1 MATINSKFH
10 FYSTIAKFEEKQAS
24 IPATSIVFVDQPA
37 VAADPETGAAA
48 ITAQQFIY
56 TNGKTFTTSF
66 DATAINAAITTLQGA
81 VNTLNGDD
89 STNGSV
95 AKAVKTLSDT
105 IMGLLGNGFAATEGN
120 TVTEKVAANASAIN
134 ILNGDASTSG
144 SVAKAIKDAVEGLDV
159 SELDASATGEA
170 IVKISETDGKISAT
184 KGDITA
190 AHVTIADSAE
200 KFTATTVE
208 AALAELD
215 AAYKA
220 AIAALG
226 TNTAQGTSGQA
237 ITSIIQTEGVVTAT
251 AGDIEAA
258 HVTIA
263 DAGNKF
269 TGGTVED
276 ALQEL
281 GEGAKS
287 YSFTKVTSGLDANV
301 KEAYQLVETANG
313 TSSNVSGA
321 LIPIYKDS
329 ALQSI
334 KLLHA
339 TNDAKPTYSD
349 GTWTDI
355 ASASQTEANL
365 ALCYA
370 YLNVSGQTVIEAVPV
385 GNFLRESE
393 FKNGLEVSGG
403 EVSVKKDSTSEA
415 FLSISADGVKISGIA
430 DAISAA
436 VNALDATITSTGGSK
451 VEVTVTET
459 DGKITAVTVSE
470 TDIASASALSSET
483 TVRKAVTG
491 INADTYS
498 ANTSANYISSATS
511 LKDADDKLD
520 AQVKTNAD
528 AISTLDSAAIK
539 SITVNGESATVSSN
553 SASVTIDGADIEL
566 TGYTKGSSNSAVAA
580 TDTVNAAI
588 GKLENQ
594 VSKALADAKDYA
606 DDITVNGKGQ
616 TDQAITINGAD
627 IALTGYTAKS
637 GAGSGDVA
645 ATDTVNAAIKKVETK
660 VDNLDSASPFE
671 YATGHEATKSTVL
684 KGEGLSAQNEGEVA
698 IGKYNNSVTATN
710 DASGQTAFSVGNGTS
725 ASAKHNAFEVRANGD
740 IWINMGN
747 NYQTLQGILSNEI
760 DWYYGA

>member
-1 MATINSKFH
+1 MATIQNKFH

-37 VAADPETGAAA
+37 VAADPDKGTAA

-66 DATAINAAITTLQGA
+66 DATAINAAITALQSA
-81 VNTLNGDD
+81 VNTLNGDN
-89 STNGSV
+89 STDGSV

-105 IMGLLGNGFAATEGN
+105 IMGLLGNGFDTTN
-120 TVTEKVAANASAIN
+120 TVTKKVGDNASDIAT
-134 ILNGDASTSG
+134 LKGDAETAG
-144 SVAKAIKDAVEGLDV
+144 SVAKAIKDAIGGLDV
-159 SELDASATGEA
+159 TEVDASTTGEA

-184 KGDITA
+184 KGDIAA

-215 AAYKA
+215 TAYKA

-226 TNTAQGTSGQA
+226 TNTAQGTTGQA
-237 ITSIIQTEGVVTAT
+237 ITSIIQTAGVVTAT
-251 AGDIEAA
+251 AGDIQAA

-263 DAGNKF
+263 DEGNKF
-269 TGGTVED
+269 TGGTVEA

-281 GEGAKS
+281 GEEAKS

-313 TSSNVSGA
+313 TSTNVSGA
-321 LIPIYKDS
+321 LIPVYKDS

-339 TNDAKPTYSD
+339 TNDVKPTYSN
-349 GTWTDI
+349 GEWTDI
-355 ASASQTEANL
+355 AAESQTEANL

-370 YLNVSGQTVIEAVPV
+370 YLNVNGQTVIEAVPV
-385 GNFLRESE
+385 GSFLRESE
-393 FKNGLEVSGG
+393 FKNGLQVSGG
-403 EVSVKKDSTSEA
+403 EVSVKKDSTSED

-430 DAISAA
+430 NAISTA
-436 VNALDATITSTGGSK
+436 VNALDAEITSTGGSK
-451 VEVTVTET
+451 VTVAVTEV

-470 TDIASASALSSET
+470 SDIASDTDLSSEIT
-483 TVRKAVTG
+483 ARKAVTG

-498 ANTSANYISSATS
+498 ANTNANYINDATS

-520 AQVKTNAD
+520 AQVKANAD
-528 AISTLDSAAIK
+528 AIDTLDDAAIK
-539 SITVNGESATVSSN
+539 SIAVNGVDATVNDNA
-553 SASVTIDGADIEL
+553 ASVTIDGADIAL
-566 TGYTKGSSNSAVAA
+566 TGYAKGSSNSAVAA
-580 TDTVNAAI
+580 TDTVNAAV

-594 VSKALADAKDYA
+594 VDKALADAKDYA
-606 DDITVNGKGQ
+606 DDITVNSKGKGQ
-616 TDQAITINGAD
+616 DTQNILIDGSD

-645 ATDTVNAAIKKVETK
+645 ATDTVNDAIKKVETK
-660 VDNLDSASPFE
+660 VDNLDTASPFE
-671 YATGHEATKSTVL
+671 YATNHESTKSTVL
-684 KGEGLSAQNEGEVA
+684 KGENLTAQNEGEVA
-698 IGKYNNSVTATN
+698 IGKWNHSETG
-710 DASGQTAFSVGNGTS
+710 ASGSAKTAFSVGNGTQGALS
-725 ASAKHNAFEVRANGD
+725 NAFEVRENGD

-747 NYQTLQGILSNEI
+747 NYQTLQSILSNEI
-760 DWYYGA
+760 DWYYGD

>member
-10 FYSTIAKFEEKQAS
+10 FYSTIAKFEEKQSS

-37 VAADPETGAAA
+37 VAADPEKGTAA

-66 DATAINAAITTLQGA
+66 DATAINSAITTLQGA

-120 TVTEKVAANASAIN
+120 TVTEKVAANASDIAT
-134 ILNGDASTSG
+134 LKGSDSTAG
-144 SVAKAIKDAVEGLDV
+144 SVAKAIKDAIEGLDV
-159 SELDASATGEA
+159 TEVDASATGEA

-184 KGDITA
+184 KGDIAA

-215 AAYKA
+215 TAYKA

-226 TNTAQGTSGQA
+226 TDTAQGTTGQA

-269 TGGTVED
+269 TGGTVEA

-281 GEGAKS
+281 GAGAKS

-321 LIPIYKDS
+321 LIPVYKDS

-339 TNDAKPTYSD
+339 TNDTKPTYSN
-349 GTWTDI
+349 GEWTDI
-355 ASASQTEANL
+355 AAASQTEANL

-370 YLNVSGQTVIEAVPV
+370 YLNVNGQTVIEAVPV
-385 GNFLRESE
+385 GSFLRESE
-393 FKNGLEVSGG
+393 FKNGLQVSGG
-403 EVSVKKDSTSEA
+403 EVSVKKDSTSED
-415 FLSISADGVKISGIA
+415 FLSIGADGVKISGIA
-430 DAISAA
+430 DAISTA
-436 VNALDATITSTGGSK
+436 VNALDAEITSTGGSK
-451 VEVTVTET
+451 VTVAVTEV

-470 TDIASASALSSET
+470 NDIASDTALSSEIT
-483 TVRKAVTG
+483 ARKAVTG

-498 ANTSANYISSATS
+498 ANTNANYIDDATS

-528 AISTLDSAAIK
+528 AISTLDGAAIK

-553 SASVTIDGADIEL
+553 AASVTIDGADIAL

-580 TDTVNAAI
+580 TDTVNAAV

-594 VSKALADAKDYA
+594 VSKALTDAKDYA
-606 DDITVNGKGQ
+606 DDITVNGQSQ
-616 TDQAITINGAD
+616 TNQGITIGGAN

-637 GAGSGDVA
+637 GAGNGDVA

-660 VDNLDSASPFE
+660 VDNLDTASPFE

-684 KGEGLSAQNEGEVA
+684 KGEGLTAQNEGEVA
-698 IGKYNNSVTATN
+698 IGKYNSSVTLAN

-725 ASAKHNAFEVRANGD
+725 ASAKSNAFEVRANGD
-740 IWINMGN
+740 LYIKYGN
-747 NYQTLQGILSNEI
+747 ATQILQNILSNEI

>member
-10 FYSTIAKFEEKQAS
+10 FYDTIAKFNTYKNS

-37 VAADPETGAAA
+37 VAADPETGTGA

-56 TNGKTFTTSF
+56 TNGTTFTTSF
-66 DATAINAAITTLQGA
+66 DATAINAAILVLQGA

-89 STNGSV
+89 STTGSV

-134 ILNGDASTSG
+134 TLNGDASTSG
-144 SVAKAIKDAVEGLDV
+144 SVAKAIKDAIEGLDV

-215 AAYKA
+215 TAYKA

-237 ITSIIQTEGVVTAT
+237 ITSITQTAGVVTAT

-269 TGGTVED
+269 NGGTVEA

-339 TNDAKPTYSD
+339 TNDTKPTYSN
-349 GTWTDI
+349 GEWTDI
-355 ASASQTEANL
+355 AAASQTEANL

-370 YLNVSGQTVIEAVPV
+370 YLNVNGQTVIEAVPV

-415 FLSISADGVKISGIA
+415 FLSISAAGVKISGIA
-430 DAISAA
+430 DAISTA
-436 VNALDATITSTGGSK
+436 VNALDAEITSTGGSK
-451 VEVTVTET
+451 VTVAVTEV

-470 TDIASASALSSET
+470 SDIASASTLSSET
-483 TVRKAVTG
+483 TARKAVTG

-498 ANTSANYISSATS
+498 ANTSANYIASATS

-528 AISTLDSAAIK
+528 AISTLDGAAIK

-553 SASVTIDGADIEL
+553 AASVTIDGADIEL

-606 DDITVNGKGQ
+606 DDITVNGQSQ
-616 TDQAITINGAD
+616 TDQGITIGGAN

-637 GAGSGDVA
+637 NAGSGDVA

-671 YATGHEATKSTVL
+671 YATGHEATKSTIL

-698 IGKYNNSVTATN
+698 IGKYNNSVTATS